1 MRKKGPA
8 IFLAIITLI
17 LCLLSKTS
25 FSARVKDVAHINGV
39 RPNQLIGYGLVVG
52 LNGTGDKSSTVFTNQ
67 SLANM
72 LEKMGIKV
80 SPSETKVSNVAA
92 VIVTATLPPFAK
104 PGNRIDAMVSSI
116 GDAKSLEGGMLLAT
130 PLRGM
135 DGEIYAMA
143 QGPLVVG
150 GFQAQGAGA
159 AVQKNHTTV
168 GRIPNGV
175 IIERG
180 INQKIL
186 DKDLVLISLKNP
198 DFTNAVKIADEI
210 NRIFK
215 NSAMAKDGGT
225 ISVLVPD
232 EMKDDPVKFVS
243 LIENIEIKPET
254 YAKVVVN
261 EKTGTVVI
269 GENVRI
275 STVAVSHGNISIQI
289 KERFEVSQP
298 MPLARGETV
307 VTPDTSIR
315 VEEEKGRFFILEGG
329 VTIKEL
335 VSALNALG
343 ATPRDIIVILQTIK
357 AAGALH
363 ADLEVI

>member
-1 MRKKGPA
+1 MRRKSFP
-8 IFLAIITLI
+8 TLFFFVSI
-17 LCLLSKTS
+17 VLFSLCKNS
-25 FSARVKDVAHINGV
+25 FAARIKDVAYVNGV

-52 LNGTGDKSSTVFTNQ
+52 LNGTGDKSSTIFTNQ
-67 SLANM
+67 SLSNM
-72 LEKMGIKV
+72 LERMGIKV

-92 VIVTATLPPFAK
+92 VIVTAALPPFAK
-104 PGNRIDAMVSSI
+104 PGIKIDAIVSSI

-135 DGEIYAMA
+135 DGEIYGIA

-159 AVQKNHTTV
+159 TVQKNHTTV

-175 IIERG
+175 IVERG
-180 INQKIL
+180 INQRVV
-186 DKDLVLISLKNP
+186 DKDSLIISLRDP
-198 DFTNAVKIADEI
+198 DFTNAIRIAEEI
-210 NRIFK
+210 NKVFK
-215 NSAMAKDGGT
+215 NSATARDAAT
-225 ISVLVPD
+225 VRVLIPD
-232 EMKDDPVKFVS
+232 EMRDDPVKFVS
-243 LIENIEIKPET
+243 VIENLEIRPDT

-289 KERFEVSQP
+289 KERFDVSQP
-298 MPLARGETV
+298 SPFGRGETV

-329 VTIKEL
+329 ITIKEL
-335 VSALNALG
+335 VSALNAIG
-343 ATPRDIIVILQTIK
+343 ATARDIIVILQTIK

-363 ADLEVI
+363 AELEVI

>member
-1 MRKKGPA
+1 MEKGTRIIICAVFVLTILIIPNRSLSVR
-8 IFLAIITLI
+8 IKDLAYI
-17 LCLLSKTS
+17 C
-25 FSARVKDVAHINGV
+25 GM

-52 LNGTGDKSSTVFTNQ
+52 LNGTGDKSSTIFTNQ
-67 SLANM
+67 SLSNM
-72 LEKMGIKV
+72 LERMGIKV
-80 SPSETKVSNVAA
+80 NPNDTKVNNVAS
-92 VIVTATLPPFAK
+92 VVVTATLPPFAK
-104 PGNRIDAMVSSI
+104 PGNRIDAIVSSI

-135 DGEIYAMA
+135 DGEIYGVA
-143 QGPLVVG
+143 QGPLIVG

-159 AVQKNHTTV
+159 TIQKNHTTV

-175 IIERG
+175 IIEKG
-180 INQKIL
+180 INQSIV
-186 DKDLVLISLKNP
+186 DKGSILISLKNP
-198 DFTNAVKIADEI
+198 DFTNAIKIADEI
-210 NRIFK
+210 NRIFR
-215 NSAMAKDGGT
+215 NSAIARDGGT
-225 ISVLVPD
+225 VSVLVPD
-232 EMKDDPVKFVS
+232 EIKDDPVKFVS
-243 LIENIEIKPET
+243 LIENLEIQPDS

-289 KERFEVSQP
+289 KERFDVSQP
-298 MPLARGETV
+298 MPFSRGETV
-307 VTPDTSIR
+307 ITPDTSIR

-343 ATPRDIIVILQTIK
+343 ATARDIIVILQTIK
-357 AAGALH
+357 ALGALH
-363 ADLEVI
+363 AELEVI